1 MDCDN
6 PHHLRQSN
14 PQKNHRP
21 TIIYLLYP
29 LKYPHFFIVKAYVYW
44 ILQWL
49 NHPPAEKPIL
59 PPHPQWDPATGC
71 PLGQRLEAIP
81 DQRPEPLGEARSP
94 AAVKD
99 QTWQVATRSGPGRI
113 RGMMAK
119 GSWTSNILFFSVWL
133 YHVISHLLICHCV
146 VGSIS
151 SIPLYPT
158 KYSTS
163 QWDITKRKWWS
174 IGYVHVYIYIY
185 MGWVMGYKTNN

>member
-119 GSWTSNILFFSVWL
+119 GSWTSNILFFFFGYIMLYPIYWYVTVWL
-133 YHVISHLLICHCV
+133 VLSVLSHY
-146 VGSIS
+146 
-151 SIPLYPT
+151 IPLNIPLVNG
-158 KYSTS
+158 
-163 QWDITKRKWWS
+163 I
-174 IGYVHVYIYIY
+174 
-185 MGWVMGYKTNN
+185 